1 MHDKISLGTPAST
14 HALTAKR
21 EAFRSKQMK
30 LLSHDPILNAKRF
43 RLLAL
48 EKLERA
54 RCAKSVPE
62 RRHHRTLAKHYMFM
76 IDSELEA
83 ASQQKTLP

>member
-1 MHDKISLGTPAST
+1 
-14 HALTAKR
+14 
-21 EAFRSKQMK
+21 MK
-30 LLSHDPILNAKRF
+30 LPSHDPILNAKRF

-48 EKLERA
+48 ENLERA

-76 IDSELEA
+76 TESELEA
-83 ASQQKTLP
+83 ASRREGLP